1 MNDPKG
7 YYATLGVDPHAP
19 ANRIHAAFRA
29 KAKLLHPDV
38 PNTGDAGAFIR
49 IKEAYDVLSNG
60 LRRNEYDRSAREA
73 VLESATIWATASDT
87 AGPAQ
92 PRAPWPP
99 QPADFADIEMA
110 DLLDPL
116 PEAPRPFILPFR
128 LPTLMLVL
136 LCLVVA
142 VGVGGA
148 AWQFTRPQPATAPS
162 TIRAA
167 MTGVLPDTP
176 PVDDPG
182 PPHVDTPGTPE
193 YVLPVVGT
201 AILWRY
207 DANDHHFRPNGKL
220 APFTPLALLRPVA
233 HGSLAEV
240 RLADDRVGYIYPHLL
255 APGDAGEAS
264 RARCIYDAGAP
275 PRSGERLDAQTLA
288 DPATQM
294 VKAPS
299 PSRVTV
305 INGADAAAVF
315 LLRAADGAAAIYVAP
330 HAQAVI
336 TGLPSRRWRVE
347 YAVGDLWSRS
357 CFRFMAGMR
366 AQRLPDHP
374 LRDAY
379 IIPVVRA
386 TDIPDEAFKQP

>member
-1 MNDPKG
+1 
-7 YYATLGVDPHAP
+7 
-19 ANRIHAAFRA
+19 
-29 KAKLLHPDV
+29 
-38 PNTGDAGAFIR
+38 
-49 IKEAYDVLSNG
+49 
-60 LRRNEYDRSAREA
+60 
-73 VLESATIWATASDT
+73 
-87 AGPAQ
+87 
-92 PRAPWPP
+92 
-99 QPADFADIEMA
+99 
-110 DLLDPL
+110 
-116 PEAPRPFILPFR
+116 
-128 LPTLMLVL
+128 
-136 LCLVVA
+136 
-142 VGVGGA
+142 
-148 AWQFTRPQPATAPS
+148 
-162 TIRAA
+162 
-167 MTGVLPDTP
+167 MTGVLPDDGPT
-176 PVDDPG
+176 VEDPG
-182 PPHVDTPGTPE
+182 LPRVDTPGTPE

-207 DANDHHFRPNGKL
+207 DAIDHHFRPNGRL

-275 PRSGERLDAQTLA
+275 PRSGERLDAQTLE
-288 DPATQM
+288 DPSAQM

-305 INGADAAAVF
+305 INGSDAAAVF

-330 HAQAVI
+330 HAQAVV

-366 AQRLPDHP
+366 AQRLPDQP
-374 LRDAY
+374 LRDTY
-379 IIPVVRA
+379 VLPLVRA
-386 TDIPDEAFKQP
+386 TDIPDEAFQHP